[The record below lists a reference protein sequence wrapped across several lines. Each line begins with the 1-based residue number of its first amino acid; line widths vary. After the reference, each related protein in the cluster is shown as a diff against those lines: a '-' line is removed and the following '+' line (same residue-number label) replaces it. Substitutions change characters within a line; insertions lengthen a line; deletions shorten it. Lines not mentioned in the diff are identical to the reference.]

1 MTIPEPVATGSMHRL
16 NDDLWIGIVN
26 DCTHTI
32 GPDTM
37 DRVQDEL
44 EDHMRN
50 CPDMEANQ

>member
-1 MTIPEPVATGSMHRL
+1 MTDPQPTATGSMHRL
-16 NDDLWIGIVN
+16 DGDLWIGVVN

-37 DRVQDEL
+37 DRMQDEL
-44 EDHMRN
+44 EDHMRT